1 MARCRGIQSRR
12 ERPLLLSNGEKLPI
26 TARSSEADDPISQSA
41 SHCGSVI
48 CRTKVYSGTPRS
60 IVANR
65 GTTMADAVA
74 THAETRALTDADLT
88 AVSGGLFTE
97 IGGAIVERIAD
108 A

>member
-1 MARCRGIQSRR
+1 
-12 ERPLLLSNGEKLPI
+12 
-26 TARSSEADDPISQSA
+26 
-41 SHCGSVI
+41 
-48 CRTKVYSGTPRS
+48 
-60 IVANR
+60 
-65 GTTMADAVA
+65 MADAVA

>member
-1 MARCRGIQSRR
+1 MPRNPIAAGATANAAAEQRG
-12 ERPLLLSNGEKLPI
+12 E
-26 TARSSEADDPISQSA
+26 A
-41 SHCGSVI
+41 SHYRAVQQSGRSDFAKRSRCGSVI
-48 CRTKVYSGTPRS
+48 CRTKVYSGTSRS